1 MAGGGAMSALHS
13 HVDDYLRLRRML
25 GFDLEETGR
34 LLRRFAGELETA
46 GVTQITTRVAVRW
59 ALAVTVT
66 PPSSVPATRYR
77 AVRGFARY
85 MAGIDPG
92 TEIPPAGL
100 IRRPRSR
107 RPPYIYTDDE
117 LLLLLEQARTSI
129 AQPLRAATM
138 QTLIGLLASSGL
150 RVGEALRLD
159 RGDVDWSDGVLHIRV
174 SKFRKSRLVPL
185 SPSTVEALERYAHV
199 RDRERPA
206 ASSESFFVSLRGT
219 RVIHACVWKTFRAL
233 CDAAGV
239 GAGSSVRPTIHD
251 LRHRH
256 AVRVLVGWYEQ
267 GVEVQPRLAWLSTYL
282 GHRDPVSSYWYL
294 SAAPELLAHA
304 ARLLD
309 DTTGMVIS

>member
-1 MAGGGAMSALHS
+1 MSALKP
-13 HVDDYLRLRRML
+13 HVDDYLRLRRTL
-25 GFDLEETGR
+25 GYDLEEAGR
-34 LLRRFAGELETA
+34 LLYRFAGELDAA
-46 GVTQITTRVAVRW
+46 GVAHITTQVAVRW
-59 ALAVTVT
+59 ALAVNVT

-85 MAGIDPG
+85 MAGIDPE

-107 RPPYIYTDDE
+107 RPPFIYTDEE
-117 LLLLLEQARTSI
+117 LLALLAQARSSI
-129 AQPLRAATM
+129 PQPLRAATM
-138 QTLIGLLASSGL
+138 HTLIGLLASSGL

-159 RGDVDWSDGVLHIRV
+159 RSDIDWSAGVLHIRQ

-185 SPSTVEALERYAHV
+185 APSVLGALERYAHL

-206 ASSESFFVSLRGT
+206 AAGESFFVSLRGT
-219 RVIHACVWKTFRAL
+219 RVIHECVWKTFRAL

-239 GAGSSVRPTIHD
+239 GAGGSVRPTIHD
-251 LRHRH
+251 LRHRF
-256 AVRVLVGWYEQ
+256 AVRVLVSWYRD
-267 GVEVQPRLAWLSTYL
+267 GVDVQPRLAWLSTYL

-304 ARLLD
+304 AHLLD
-309 DTTGMVIS
+309 DTRAVTQ

>member
-1 MAGGGAMSALHS
+1 MSALES
-13 HVDDYLRLRRML
+13 HVDDYLRLRRAL
-25 GFDLEETGR
+25 GYDLEETGR
-34 LLRRFAGELETA
+34 LLHRFAAELDA
-46 GVTQITTRVAVRW
+46 AAVMHVTTQVAVRW
-59 ALAVTVT
+59 ALAVKVSA
-66 PPSSVPATRYR
+66 PSSVPATRYR

-85 MAGIDPG
+85 MAGIDPA
-92 TEIPPAGL
+92 TEVPPAGL

-107 RPPYIYTDDE
+107 RPPFIYTDEE
-117 LLLLLEQARTSI
+117 LLALLEQARASI
-129 AQPLRAATM
+129 PQPLRAATM

-159 RGDVDWSDGVLHIRV
+159 RGDIDWSDGVLHIRR
-174 SKFRKSRLVPL
+174 SKFNKSRLVPV
-185 SPSTVEALERYAHV
+185 SPSVLEALEGYAHV

-206 ASSESFFVSLRGT
+206 APGDSFFVSLRGT

-233 CDAAGV
+233 CDGAGV

-251 LRHRH
+251 LRHRF
-256 AVRVLVGWYEQ
+256 AVRVLLNWYQE

-304 ARLLD
+304 ARLLN
-309 DTTGMVIS
+309 DTQAVTL

>member
-1 MAGGGAMSALHS
+1 MSALEK
-13 HVDDYLRLRRML
+13 HVDDYLRLRRAL
-25 GFDLEETGR
+25 GYDLVETGR
-34 LLRRFAGELETA
+34 LLHRFAGELDA
-46 GVTQITTRVAVRW
+46 ADVTHITTQVAVRW
-59 ALAVTVT
+59 ALAPRVRA
-66 PPSSVPATRYR
+66 PSSVPATRYR

-85 MAGIDPG
+85 MAGIDPE

-107 RPPYIYTDDE
+107 RSPYIYTDE
-117 LLLLLEQARTSI
+117 QVLVLLEQARAAI
-129 AQPLRAATM
+129 PQPLRAATM
-138 QTLIGLLASSGL
+138 QTLIGLLAASGL

-159 RGDVDWSDGVLHIRV
+159 RGDIDWSDGVLHIRQ

-185 SPSTVEALERYAHV
+185 APSVLEALERYAHL

-206 ASSESFFVSLRGT
+206 AAGESFFVSLRGT
-219 RVIHACVWKTFRAL
+219 RVIHECVWKTFRGL
-233 CDAAGV
+233 CDGAGI

-251 LRHRH
+251 LRHRF
-256 AVRVLVGWYEQ
+256 AVRVLLSWYRD
-267 GVEVQPRLAWLSTYL
+267 GVDVQPRLAWLATYL

-309 DTTGMVIS
+309 DTRVPTP

>member
-1 MAGGGAMSALHS
+1 MSALET
-13 HVDDYLRLRRML
+13 HVDDYLRLRRTL
-25 GFDLEETGR
+25 GYDLEETGR
-34 LLRRFAGELETA
+34 LLHRFAAELDAA
-46 GVTQITTRVAVRW
+46 GVAHVTTQVAVRW
-59 ALAVTVT
+59 ALASRVT

-85 MAGIDPG
+85 MAGIDPE
-92 TEIPPAGL
+92 TEVPPAGL

-107 RPPYIYTDDE
+107 RSPFIYTDE
-117 LLLLLEQARTSI
+117 QLLALLEQARASI
-129 AQPLRAATM
+129 PQPLRAATM

-159 RGDVDWSDGVLHIRV
+159 RGDIDWSDGVLRIRR

-185 SPSTVEALERYAHV
+185 SPSALEALERYAHL

-206 ASSESFFVSLRGT
+206 AAGESFFVSLRGT

-233 CDAAGV
+233 CDGAGV
-239 GAGSSVRPTIHD
+239 GAGSGVRPTIHD
-251 LRHRH
+251 LRHRF
-256 AVRVLVGWYEQ
+256 AVRVLLNWYQQ
-267 GVEVQPRLAWLSTYL
+267 GVDVQPRLPWLSTYL

-309 DTTGMVIS
+309 DTRAVTR